1 MLEARV
7 KELEIEFERDRE
19 HDKRI
24 MSRLINFLRKGV
36 AKKDVVEKKAAYHS
50 SN

>member
-36 AKKDVVEKKAAYHS
+36 EVVEKKATYHS